1 MKKWLSIMFS
11 LVFIF
16 ALIGCKNNTS
26 QNPERMKNSDFSSD
40 TSSEEV
46 ARISLN
52 SITFPAYQVENPQ
65 NRDYINEI
73 NNTAEFTVNV
83 DFSENWTL
91 KDSKGE
97 ETVPTGEFYTPLYI
111 YDAEKLIGYIGFNRF
126 EPYTDEIAQEQ
137 YYQTVYPNLR
147 LSSMFAWDPYTAV
160 KTTDISETGVADI
173 WYLDAKEINNHP
185 GAMPDVPSFET
196 IGILSYDKEL
206 KVYIGIA
213 FMPETVDK
221 AQAESI
227 AKTVSLSL
235 AE

>member
-1 MKKWLSIMFS
+1 MKKWLSVVLS
-11 LVFIF
+11 LLFVF
-16 ALIGCKNNTS
+16 ALTGCKSDTS
-26 QNPERMKNSDFSSD
+26 QNPETEAIAKTLS
-40 TSSEEV
+40 
-46 ARISLN
+46 N

-65 NRDYINEI
+65 NRDDRNER
-73 NNTAEFTVNV
+73 NNATKFIVNV
-83 DFSENWTL
+83 DFPENWTL

-111 YDAEKLIGYIGFNRF
+111 YEAEKLIGYIGFNRF

-160 KTTDISETGVADI
+160 KTTDTSETGLAEI
-173 WYLDAKEINNHP
+173 WYLDAKEMDHHP

-196 IGILSYDKEL
+196 VGILSYDKEL

-213 FMPETVDK
+213 FMPAAVDK
-221 AQAESI
+221 TQAQAI